1 MLEMAMAIIFFM
13 NLQLSFSN
21 ETDSGKTDD
30 QPTMSVVIDIL
41 NKFNNFRSSNVK
53 FWLNTKSR

>member
-1 MLEMAMAIIFFM
+1 M
-13 NLQLSFSN
+13 NLQLSLSN

>member
-13 NLQLSFSN
+13 NLQLSLSN